1 MIKLKLKPNTACFSE
16 RVTDI
21 YIFAMLF
28 AYPLFT
34 GFKGYTEVTL
44 SKYIFFVSLTL
55 LWLAVLF
62 AAAIKDRMRLKL
74 SKLNLIG
81 VFILLFAVF
90 CCASALLSS
99 FGSSV
104 FLGEGRFDGLVTTLL
119 CAGIFFGVSRFG
131 HVKISYIYA
140 AALAV
145 SLSCI
150 VAMLQI
156 LGFNPLHLF
165 PGSYNYYD
173 AGVQFSSTF
182 LGTIGNADLFSAY
195 ICLVLPLI
203 CAYYITAAKR
213 PLPLLPSAL
222 LCALCLFKSGVSGGI
237 LALAATAL
245 LAAPFIIT
253 DGEKLRRTLEISC
266 IFLCSV
272 FLAVSVKAAEV
283 ADAVTVSFL
292 FSRTSLL
299 LLILTVFMAASRLIL
314 SKRNFA
320 QRTLKLF
327 FSATSIIIFVSGL
340 LTAYYWKGT
349 SGSVYELSQ
358 LMHGNIDDS
367 FGSSRILIWRKT
379 LELVPEKLLLGGG
392 PGTLALRLD
401 ISFSRLV
408 EETGKTLSSSVD
420 NAHNEY
426 LGILVNTGLLSLAAY
441 LAAQAVSLYKVA
453 KSAVLSEFCRC
464 FACALLCYWIQAFFG
479 LGLFLVSPLMWL
491 IWGLYISSLRHGKTH
506 IPENEQVLL

>member
-28 AYPLFT
+28 AFPLFT
-34 GFKGYTEVTL
+34 GFMGYAEVTL
-44 SKYIFFVSLTL
+44 SKYIFFVSAST
-55 LWLAVLF
+55 LWLAMLF
-62 AAAIKDRMRLKL
+62 AAAIKDRIRLKL
-74 SKLNLIG
+74 KKINISW

-104 FLGEGRFDGLVTTLL
+104 LLGEGRFDGLVTTLL

-131 HVKISYIYA
+131 HVKISYVYA

-150 VAMLQI
+150 VALLQI
-156 LGFNPLHLF
+156 LGYNPLHLF

-173 AGVQFSSTF
+173 AGREFSSTF

-213 PLPLLPSAL
+213 PFLLLPSAL
-222 LCALCLFKSGVSGGI
+222 LCALCLLKSGVSGGI
-237 LALAATAL
+237 LALTATAL
-245 LAAPFIIT
+245 LAAPFVIT
-253 DGEKLRRTLEISC
+253 NGEKLRRAL
-266 IFLCSV
+266 
-272 FLAVSVKAAEV
+272 EV
-283 ADAVTVSFL
+283 ACVILISAFLTFSIKTVEVTDVVTVSFSI
-292 FSRTSLL
+292 SRTCLI
-299 LLILTVFMAASRLIL
+299 LLILTAFTAASRLAFMK
-314 SKRNFA
+314 SDFST
-320 QRTLKLF
+320 RTLMLF
-327 FSATSIIIFVSGL
+327 FSAASGVLFISGL
-340 LTAYYWKGT
+340 IAAYYWKGT
-349 SGSVYELSQ
+349 DGSVYELSQ

-379 LELVPEKLLLGGG
+379 LELVPEKPLFGGG

-408 EETGKTLSSSVD
+408 EETGKTLSCSVD

-426 LGILVNTGLLSLAAY
+426 LGILANTGLLSLAAY
-441 LAAQAVSLYKVA
+441 LAAQAVSLYKAA
-453 KSAVLSEFCRC
+453 KSPVLSEFCRC

-491 IWGLYISSLRHGKTH
+491 IWGLYISSLRRVKTQ
-506 IPENEQVLL
+506 IPENEPVLL